1 MVELLSRDNVA
12 LREKLENVYSK
23 MNSMQ
28 TVNKEKFEIGFYGT
42 FVITWISFPILTWT
56 QGLRS
61 RQRLEANGS
70 EGSKNGTFNLL
81 AKTRILRIFL
91 TIGIKLVV
99 HSLARGVCITN
110 IKNVFLNYN
119 IHQVD
124 AVARVTVKKITS
136 LLRVVDKLHLS
147 GSSLRSEFNCLVW
160 KT

>member
-1 MVELLSRDNVA
+1 MIELLSRDNVA

-81 AKTRILRIFL
+81 AKTRILRI
-91 TIGIKLVV
+91 GIKLVV
-99 HSLARGVCITN
+99 HSLARDVCITN
-110 IKNVFLNYN
+110 IRNLFLNYN
-119 IHQVD
+119 IHKAD
-124 AVARVTVKKITS
+124 AVARVTLKTTHTPAFHAFSTS
-136 LLRVVDKLHLS
+136 CISAEVLWGVNS
-147 GSSLRSEFNCLVW
+147 TS
-160 KT
+160 